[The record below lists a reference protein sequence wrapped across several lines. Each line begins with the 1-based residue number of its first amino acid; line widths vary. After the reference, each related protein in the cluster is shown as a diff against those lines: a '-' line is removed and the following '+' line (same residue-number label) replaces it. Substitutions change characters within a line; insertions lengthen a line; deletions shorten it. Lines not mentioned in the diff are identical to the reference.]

1 MHFLHH
7 ITSNVD
13 FYCCF
18 SHWLNLKNIFAL
30 NFSGT
35 TLVSSLQ
42 FYQKVV
48 DGFVVW
54 CELIQLQLSIEKGD
68 SSGLEKIEDS
78 YHSCI
83 LYEGWWK
90 WGGQITRIKWNSLSC
105 QGPFP
110 LLYVRPWFRYF
121 LEFKLRSL
129 PHCREEDI
137 AKNVSSIRTIY
148 PTLHTVPLARLRL
161 TKCATGCHRR
171 SFLPVISSTHEVP
184 HKYTYAFVNLV

>member
-54 CELIQLQLSIEKGD
+54 CELIQLQLSIEKGV

-110 LLYVRPWFRYF
+110 LLYVRPWFSSNS
-121 LEFKLRSL
+121 EVSL
-129 PHCREEDI
+129 I
-137 AKNVSSIRTIY
+137 AERKILPKMYLQYGQYI
-148 PTLHTVPLARLRL
+148 PPCTLFH
-161 TKCATGCHRR
+161 
-171 SFLPVISSTHEVP
+171 LPD
-184 HKYTYAFVNLV
+184 

>member
-54 CELIQLQLSIEKGD
+54 CELIQLQLSIEKGV

-90 WGGQITRIKWNSLSC
+90 WGGQITLCPAKALFLYCMWDHDLDIFWSSNSEVSIIAE
-105 QGPFP
+105 
-110 LLYVRPWFRYF
+110 R
-121 LEFKLRSL
+121 KIL
-129 PHCREEDI
+129 PKMYLQYGQYIPPC
-137 AKNVSSIRTIY
+137 
-148 PTLHTVPLARLRL
+148 TLFH
-161 TKCATGCHRR
+161 
-171 SFLPVISSTHEVP
+171 LPD
-184 HKYTYAFVNLV
+184 

>member
-7 ITSNVD
+7 VTSNVD
-13 FYCCF
+13 FYCCL

-54 CELIQLQLSIEKGD
+54 CELIQLQLSIEKGV

-105 QGPFP
+105 RGPFP

-121 LEFKLRSL
+121 FGVQTQKSPSL
-129 PHCREEDI
+129 QRGRYCQKCIFNTDNISHPAHCS
-137 AKNVSSIRTIY
+137 ACQ
-148 PTLHTVPLARLRL
+148 
-161 TKCATGCHRR
+161 TKT
-171 SFLPVISSTHEVP
+171 
-184 HKYTYAFVNLV
+184 N